1 MLMQNHRNIKV
12 LSTSENG
19 IDIINKVLYSL
30 IRNKIK

>member
-1 MLMQNHRNIKV
+1 MLMQNPRNIKV
-12 LSTSENG
+12 LSTSGNG